1 MFRGEHMISESNP
14 IFVKIDKYKE
24 ILEVVGVINR
34 KIVNVRQ
41 LLSELETLKSK
52 EEDEIMNWEKNM
64 DEITHKIELLK
75 EELTGD

>member
-1 MFRGEHMISESNP
+1 MISESNP

-24 ILEVVGVINR
+24 ILEVVGVINK
-34 KIVNVRQ
+34 KIVNVKQ
-41 LLSELETLKSK
+41 LLSELEALKSK